1 MNTLL
6 ELARPKTL
14 PLAFAVILI
23 GNALA
28 LWHGGA
34 RLSVFLLELAT
45 ALALQIVSNVANDY
59 GDGLRGTDT
68 HRQGP
73 RRILAS
79 GLMSPA
85 QIRTILICCALA
97 SLLLGAILLA
107 VSHRSFAETA
117 TFLTLGLL
125 ALTAALTYTL
135 GRYAYGYYA
144 LGEVA
149 VFLFFGLLGVA
160 GSYYLQT
167 APLPACIWLPASGAG
182 LLAAAVLH
190 INNLRDLDSD
200 QRAGRQTIAIHLGF
214 PRARRFHI
222 LLLCAGLACYLIFAL
237 IYAWQSALWLLLTP
251 WIHAHAQRIR
261 HLPRTQT
268 AGNELKTIVLIN
280 FGVALLFA
288 IGLCLNKKFS

>member
-14 PLAFAVILI
+14 PLALAVIVI

-28 LWHGGA
+28 LWQGSA
-34 RLSVFLLELAT
+34 RWSVFLLELAT

-59 GDGLRGTDT
+59 GDGLRGTDA

-73 RRILAS
+73 RRVLAS

-85 QIRTILICCALA
+85 QIRLILVGCSLA
-97 SLLLGAILLA
+97 SLALGGILLM
-107 VSHRSFAETA
+107 VSHRSAGETA
-117 TFLTLGLL
+117 IFLGLGLL
-125 ALTAALTYTL
+125 ALIAALTYTL

-167 APLPACIWLPASGAG
+167 APLPASIFLPASGAG

-190 INNLRDLDSD
+190 INNLRDLESD
-200 QRAGRQTIAIHLGF
+200 ARSGRQTVAIHLGF
-214 PRARRFHI
+214 ARARAFH
-222 LLLCAGLACYLIFAL
+222 LLLLGAGLSCYLLFAVR
-237 IYAWQSALWLLLTP
+237 YAWQSALWLALLP
-251 WIHAHAQRIR
+251 WIAAHARRI
-261 HLPRTQT
+261 LQLSSAQA
-268 AGNELKTIVLIN
+268 AGSELKTIVLIN
-280 FGVALLFA
+280 LAVALLFA
-288 IGLCLNKKFS
+288 IGLCWSRYAA

>member
-28 LWHGGA
+28 LWHGSA

-85 QIRTILICCALA
+85 KIRTILILCTLA
-97 SLLLGAILLA
+97 SLLLGAALLI
-107 VSHRSFAETA
+107 VSHRSSAETA

-125 ALTAALTYTL
+125 AVIAALTYTL

-167 APLPACIWLPASGAG
+167 APLPACIWLPACGAG

-200 QRAGRQTIAIHLGF
+200 
-214 PRARRFHI
+214 
-222 LLLCAGLACYLIFAL
+222 
-237 IYAWQSALWLLLTP
+237 
-251 WIHAHAQRIR
+251 
-261 HLPRTQT
+261 
-268 AGNELKTIVLIN
+268 
-280 FGVALLFA
+280 
-288 IGLCLNKKFS
+288 